1 MSRIGHLLNDQA
13 EVWRAELTSD
23 AGGGQS
29 ETRVL
34 QSTQRARFSQPS
46 SAQRV
51 VGDQNGADI
60 THIVYFAAGA
70 DVRRGDEL
78 RRPHPSGIERLVQ
91 KLDVWA
97 VVEPSAP
104 GTYLRA
110 DCRARMQEG
119 EI

>member
-1 MSRIGHLLNDQA
+1 MSRIGHLLNAEA
-13 EVWRAELTSD
+13 EVWRAALAGD
-23 AGGGQS
+23 GGGGQI

-34 QSTQRARFSQPS
+34 QSVQRARFSQPS

-60 THIVYFAAGA
+60 THVVYFAPGA

-78 RRPHPSGIERLVQ
+78 RPRVDSEALSLLAKQR
-91 KLDVWA
+91 LDVWA
-97 VVEPSAP
+97 VYEPSAP

-110 DCRARMQEG
+110 DCRARR
-119 EI
+119 